1 MTRHASGRPGRAS
14 DAGAAGASPLWV
26 RQVVARAA
34 SFVMSSA
41 LAGCGTAT
49 PTPPPPAV
57 RVSPAASASAAGLP
71 PELKGPEYTE
81 NDFVESD
88 HNRDP
93 FRSFLVQNQAVNK
106 QALNQRKV
114 ELAQFSIDELKLV
127 AIVNGAEQAAQSS
140 AMFVDPGGRGTVVY
154 KGTFICRPEV
164 VHIGG
169 SNGPEYQLNWRV
181 DRIRQGDVVLIREDP
196 AQPAIPPATRVVPL
210 HPEAEKE
217 GQGTSPG

>member
-1 MTRHASGRPGRAS
+1 MKGRLGRTL
-14 DAGAAGASPLWV
+14 AACSLPLL
-26 RQVVARAA
+26 
-34 SFVMSSA
+34 
-41 LAGCGTAT
+41 LACST
-49 PTPPPPAV
+49 PTTTPPPPPS
-57 RVSPAASASAAGLP
+57 RVAPAASAKAPGLP
-71 PELKGPEYTE
+71 PELRGPEYTE

-93 FRSFLVQNQAVNK
+93 FRSFLVQAQTVNK

-114 ELAQFSIDELKLV
+114 ELAEYSIDELKLV
-127 AIVNGAEQAAQSS
+127 AIVNGGDRSS
-140 AMFVDPGGRGTVVY
+140 AMFVDPTGRGTVVY
-154 KGTFICRPEV
+154 RGTFICRPEV
-164 VHIGG
+164 VHLGG

-217 GQGTSPG
+217 AQGNKPG